1 MQLYVKIYYKNVY
14 YRIVYNN
21 KKLRIN
27 EYLILDDLLNKFIYL
42 MKRVTIKGD
51 IVCYINI

>member
-21 KKLRIN
+21 KKLRIK